1 MLGRIMPVT
10 LPVEEDEMRLVQS
23 RQNKL
28 ARDID
33 IINQKI
39 RNNVLSAAEGS
50 KRIMFKKAEIDQLEY
65 YKRSRRTPTGR
76 LSPPPRTSKPVKS
89 SKPANKYN
97 PYATDKVPGST
108 KPADF
113 GLDTPQYKRSS
124 RYRGPLPK
132 IPGQSFVEDD
142 RAGMTSKSEQRPSQQ
157 LPPAPKKDPSLNRR
171 GLREADYF
179 NRIIENYK
187 NGYYNRIGRDPSISG
202 GQVRAYKNTARSMWS
217 ANRTLPTLVTR
228 KKAKNDYKVSK
239 RDPSLNTRGLRE
251 EDYFNRITENYK
263 NLYFNELGRNPSM
276 PSEQVQAYKNAAK
289 SMWSANETLPTL
301 VTRNQKTTQ
310 KTTQKSTMVVS
321 QNPHG
326 KNYGTSLN
334 IFERK
339 TVGSSFKKYG
349 KYYYGP
355 KSKSKRTAWR
365 KWNKENN
372 IAGLAGGIPPAV
384 RRRARLNRQQTMMRR
399 RVGAQIDFSEPA
411 VNKVTT
417 MRSWETY
424 GRPEEVDVIKSFVPM
439 MIGLEKFPELTPE
452 GNAMMVEVMQTNH
465 DPQKMQVVANKLATD
480 LVNKSGYF
488 VKKYNVEVDPLQ
500 KKVKVSEMSGL
511 AGGLPKTRNS
521 MQRLL
526 K

>member
-1 MLGRIMPVT
+1 MPVT

-89 SKPANKYN
+89 SKPGNKYN

-113 GLDTPQYKRSS
+113 GLDTPQYKRST
-124 RYRGPLPK
+124 RYTGKAPSS
-132 IPGQSFVEDD
+132 GQSFVEDD
-142 RAGMTSKSEQRPSQQ
+142 RAGMTSKPKQRPDATK
-157 LPPAPKKDPSLNRR
+157 PPAPKKDPSLNSR

-179 NRIIENYK
+179 NRIMENYK
-187 NGYYNRIGRDPSISG
+187 NGYYN
-202 GQVRAYKNTARSMWS
+202 Q
-217 ANRTLPTLVTR
+217 
-228 KKAKNDYKVSK
+228 
-239 RDPSLNTRGLRE
+239 
-251 EDYFNRITENYK
+251 
-263 NLYFNELGRNPSM
+263 LGRNPSM
-276 PSEQVQAYKNAAK
+276 PSGQVQAYKNAAK
-289 SMWSANETLPTL
+289 SMWSSNETLPTL

-310 KTTQKSTMVVS
+310 NTTQKPTMVVS

-326 KNYGTSLN
+326 KSYGTSLN
-334 IFERK
+334 IYERTK
-339 TVGSSFKKYG
+339 TGNTFKKYG
-349 KYYYGP
+349 KTYYGP
-355 KSKSKRTAWR
+355 TSKENKNAWLQ
-365 KWNKENN
+365 WNKENN

-384 RRRARLNRQQTMMRR
+384 RHQARLNRQQTMMRR

-424 GRPEEVDVIKSFVPM
+424 GRPEEVDVIKTFVPM

-452 GNAMMVEVMQTNH
+452 GNAMMVEVMQTNQ

>member
-1 MLGRIMPVT
+1 MPVT

-113 GLDTPQYKRSS
+113 GLDKPQYKRSP
-124 RYRGPLPK
+124 RYRGTPPSS
-132 IPGQSFVEDD
+132 GQSFIEDD
-142 RAGMTSKSEQRPSQQ
+142 RAGMTSKPKQRPDATK
-157 LPPAPKKDPSLNRR
+157 PPAPKKDPSLNSR

-179 NRIIENYK
+179 NRIMQNYK
-187 NGYYNRIGRDPSISG
+187 NGYYNQI
-202 GQVRAYKNTARSMWS
+202 
-217 ANRTLPTLVTR
+217 
-228 KKAKNDYKVSK
+228 
-239 RDPSLNTRGLRE
+239 
-251 EDYFNRITENYK
+251 
-263 NLYFNELGRNPSM
+263 GRNPNM
-276 PSEQVQAYKNAAK
+276 AGGQVQAYKNAAK
-289 SMWSANETLPTL
+289 SMWKANQTLPTL
-301 VTRNQKTTQ
+301 VKRKETTTQ
-310 KTTQKSTMVVS
+310 KATSTTKEAAQSALEKAKNIFKGSNSSNQSQQKSTMVVS

-326 KNYGTSLN
+326 KNYGTSLS
-334 IFERK
+334 IFERRI
-339 TVGSSFKKYG
+339 VGSSFKKYG
-349 KYYYGP
+349 KNYYGP
-355 KSKSKRTAWR
+355 TSKSKKNAWLQ
-365 KWNKENN
+365 WNKENN

-384 RRRARLNRQQTMMRR
+384 RHQARLNRQQTMMRR

-424 GRPEEVDVIKSFVPM
+424 GRPEEVDMIKSFVPM

-452 GNAMMVEVMQTNH
+452 GNAMMVEVMQTNQ